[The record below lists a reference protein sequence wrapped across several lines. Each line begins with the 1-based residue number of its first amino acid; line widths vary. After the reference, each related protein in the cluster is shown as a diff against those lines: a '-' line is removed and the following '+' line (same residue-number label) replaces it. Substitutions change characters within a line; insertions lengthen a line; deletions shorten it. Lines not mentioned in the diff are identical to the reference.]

1 MDHQV
6 RNHKSSRTSKKYQV
20 FIYIF
25 VHRLTSYINM
35 FGLKF
40 SKEDHVSLIR
50 LFYQVLVQVNMDP
63 PTMYQAAITLSTL
76 LESRHL
82 IEVSSIALL

>member
-1 MDHQV
+1 
-6 RNHKSSRTSKKYQV
+6 
-20 FIYIF
+20 
-25 VHRLTSYINM
+25 M

-50 LFYQVLVQVNMDP
+50 LFYQVLVQVDMDP
-63 PTMYQAAITLSTL
+63 PTMYQAAITLNTL

-82 IEVSSIALL
+82 IEASNVALAGHQTKRHPEKGGKLTYSCPAGCN